1 MRVESYECGVW
12 NFESLNLKHQ
22 IHNIMENIEL
32 KKTPFNQIHHD
43 LGAKMAEFA
52 GYDMPI
58 QYSGLVEEHLNVRN
72 NVGVFDVSHMGEF
85 RAKGPLAKQFMQYC
99 TVNDVA
105 ALGDGKVQYTCL
117 PNGKGGIVDDM
128 LVYRIADDH
137 YFMVPNAANI
147 DKDWAW
153 RSQIAEKYGM
163 TLGEDFKNESEE
175 WAQLA
180 VQGPNALKAMQKLTS
195 ANVVD
200 MEYYTFQI
208 INFAG
213 VDNVIFSTTGYTGSG
228 GCEIYIPVAHA
239 KKVWDAVFE
248 AGKEFGIMP
257 AGLGCRDTLRLE
269 KGFCLY
275 GHEIDDTISPIEAG
289 LGWITKFVDGNDFL
303 NREIFAAQKA
313 NGVSQKIVGFEMI
326 DRGIPRNGYE
336 VCDAEGNCIGMVRSG
351 SPSPST
357 GKNIGTALVQKA
369 FGKKD
374 TEIFIK
380 IRNKLVK
387 AVVVKMPF
395 LP

>member
-1 MRVESYECGVW
+1 
-12 NFESLNLKHQ
+12 
-22 IHNIMENIEL
+22 MENIEL
-32 KKTPFNQIHHD
+32 KKTPYNQIHHD

-58 QYSGLVEEHLNVRN
+58 QYTGLVEEHNNVRN

-85 RAKGPLAKQFMQYC
+85 RAKGPMAKQFMQYC

-105 ALGDGKVQYTCL
+105 ALSDGKVQYTCL

-153 RSQIAEKYGM
+153 MSQIAEKFGM
-163 TLGEDFKNESEE
+163 KLGEDFMNESEQ

-180 VQGPNALKAMQKLTS
+180 VQGPNALKAMQKLTK
-195 ANVVD
+195 ANVID

-208 INFAG
+208 ITFAG
-213 VDNVIFSTTGYTGSG
+213 VDNIIFSTTGYTGSG

-239 KKVWDAVFE
+239 KEVWDAVFE

-269 KGFCLY
+269 KGFALY
-275 GHEIDDTISPIEAG
+275 GHEMDDTISPLEAP
-289 LGWITKFVDGNDFL
+289 LAFIVKLKAENNNFINKEL
-303 NREIFAAQKA
+303 LLAQKA
-313 NGVSQKIVGFEMI
+313 AGFKRKVVGFEMI
-326 DRGIPRNGYE
+326 DRGIARNGYE
-336 VCDAEGNCIGMVRSG
+336 VCDAEGNKIGEVRSG

-357 GKNIGTALVQKA
+357 GKNIGTALIKA
-369 FGKKD
+369 EYAKSG
-374 TEIFIK
+374 TEIYIK
-380 IRNKLVK
+380 IREKLLK
-387 AVVVKMPF
+387 AITVKMPF
-395 LP
+395 YEG

>member
-1 MRVESYECGVW
+1 M
-12 NFESLNLKHQ
+12 
-22 IHNIMENIEL
+22 
-32 KKTPFNQIHHD
+32 
-43 LGAKMAEFA
+43 
-52 GYDMPI
+52 
-58 QYSGLVEEHLNVRN
+58 
-72 NVGVFDVSHMGEF
+72 
-85 RAKGPLAKQFMQYC
+85 
-99 TVNDVA
+99 
-105 ALGDGKVQYTCL
+105 
-117 PNGKGGIVDDM
+117 
-128 LVYRIADDH
+128 
-137 YFMVPNAANI
+137 
-147 DKDWAW
+147 
-153 RSQIAEKYGM
+153 SQIAEKFGM

-180 VQGPNALKAMQKLTS
+180 VQGPNALKAMQKLTK

-213 VDNVIFSTTGYTGSG
+213 VDNIIFSTTGYTGSG
-228 GCEIYIPVAHA
+228 GCEIYIPVAYA
-239 KKVWDAVFE
+239 KQVWDAVFE

-336 VCDAEGNCIGMVRSG
+336 VCDAEGNVIGMVRSG

-357 GKNIGTALVQKA
+357 GKNIGTALVKKA
-369 FGKKD
+369 FSKKD
-374 TEIFIK
+374 TELYIK
-380 IRNKLVK
+380 IRNKLIK